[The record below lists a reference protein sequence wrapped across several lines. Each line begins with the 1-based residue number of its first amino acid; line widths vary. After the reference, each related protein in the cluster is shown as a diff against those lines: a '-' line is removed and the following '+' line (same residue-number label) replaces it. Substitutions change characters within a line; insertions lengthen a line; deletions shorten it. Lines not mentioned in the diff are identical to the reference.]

1 MRAKRSFRPSRRNF
15 LAGTGAAIAA
25 LSFGPGFGRAAE
37 EKKLNFYN
45 WDTYIGETTLD
56 DFRKATGISVKMD
69 LFADNDE
76 LLAKLKNGNPG
87 YDVIVP
93 TNDYVER
100 MIKAGMLM
108 ELDHGKIPNFKY
120 LEKRFQDA
128 KFDPGRKYSVTYMWG
143 TIGIGYRPSKV
154 KGTPDSW
161 KYLYDSDEYAG
172 RIALLAEAGTVIG
185 CALQYLGYSFNS
197 TSAEEIN
204 KAADLIIRQK
214 KNIKT
219 FAADN
224 GQDLLASGEV
234 DLTQEWNGDI
244 LQVMEEDK
252 DIGFVVPKEGAL
264 LWQDCLCIPKGAP
277 HPDNAHAFI
286 NFMNDPKI
294 AAQNALYIQYAT
306 PNAAA
311 KELIAKMPDGK
322 DYLTNPAIFPP
333 PEVMAKL
340 EEAVYLGEERARL
353 IQDAWTR
360 IQAA

>member
-1 MRAKRSFRPSRRNF
+1 MRAKRSFRPTRRNF

-25 LSFGPGFGRAAE
+25 LHFCSGFGRAAK
-37 EKKLNFYN
+37 EKKRNLSNQ
-45 WDTYIGETTLD
+45 DTYIGETTLD

-197 TSAEEIN
+197 TSPEEIN

-322 DYLTNPAIFPP
+322 EYLTNPAIFPP